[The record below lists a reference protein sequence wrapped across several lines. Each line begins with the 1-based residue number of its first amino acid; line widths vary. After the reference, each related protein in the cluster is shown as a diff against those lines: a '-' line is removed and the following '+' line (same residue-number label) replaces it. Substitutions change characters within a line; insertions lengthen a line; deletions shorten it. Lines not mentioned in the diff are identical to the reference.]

1 MATEIAHDVMARLR
15 AHQITTIDEIHAANG
30 EPHPSIV
37 EKEAPRLS
45 PLAIE
50 FIQKSPYFLVGTS
63 DAAGNCDVS
72 PKGDEPGFVR
82 VLDDSTLAIPDR
94 LGNRRADGHRNI
106 LENGHVGLIFI
117 VPAVDETLRVNGR
130 AFLTRDPE
138 LLETMANRGKAPHLA
153 TIIEIDQVFMHCARS
168 ILRAGLWKPEMWPD
182 PDTIPTMHAISC
194 ELKDMPLPDESGGKR
209 QEEYRERLY

>member
-194 ELKDMPLPDESGGKR
+194 ELKDMPLPDESAGKR

>member
-50 FIQKSPYFLVGTS
+50 FIQKSPVLPRRRPRCRRKLRRLSQGRRAGIRAGTRRQH
-63 DAAGNCDVS
+63 
-72 PKGDEPGFVR
+72 PGDSRP
-82 VLDDSTLAIPDR
+82 

-117 VPAVDETLRVNGR
+117 IPAVDETLRVNGR

-138 LLETMANRGKAPHLA
+138 LLGTMANRGKAPNLA
-153 TIIEIDQVFMHCARS
+153 TIVEIDQVFMHCARS